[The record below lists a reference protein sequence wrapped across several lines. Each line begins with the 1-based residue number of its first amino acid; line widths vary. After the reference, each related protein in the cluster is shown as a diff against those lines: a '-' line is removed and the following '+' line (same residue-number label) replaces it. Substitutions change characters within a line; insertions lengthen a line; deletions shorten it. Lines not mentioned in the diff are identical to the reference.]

1 MGIKEILVNMA
12 KKVPGGLDL
21 MCRINEK
28 KVAAT
33 CGHLPVKKKKIVF
46 TNYMGKGFGCNCRP
60 VAEYLLSHGEDY
72 EMVWAVSD
80 PQAQRA
86 KFPESIRLVKYGS
99 DEMMREYA
107 TAGFWV
113 CNYHLVD
120 LFGHG
125 LRKKPEQ
132 TYIQMWHGSFGI
144 KRQEKDVE
152 SLTRDKVWVKFSK
165 MNSENTDYW
174 ISNCRFENDV
184 YTRSFWNVKNI
195 MEFGHPRNDIFFH
208 EHEALKASVKQLLGI
223 GEEEKFLLY
232 IPTYRDDMSTH
243 YYSVD
248 FGALKAAL
256 EKKTG
261 EQWKIVIRL
270 HPKLMERAAEFVPQE
285 SFIVDGTAHD
295 DIMELLASADAAL
308 TDYSSAVFDFM
319 LSGKP
324 AFIYATDIEKYNTE
338 RGFYYDIY
346 TTPFPVATDNATLMK
361 NVTDF
366 DFAAYRENVKSFL
379 EEKGSFEDGKAAER
393 VANLIKTLT
402 K

>member
-1 MGIKEILVNMA
+1 MGIKETLVNLA
-12 KKVPGGLDL
+12 KEVPGGLDL

-28 KVAAT
+28 KAAAKF
-33 CGHLPVKKKKIVF
+33 GDLPVQKNKIVF

-60 VAEYLLSHGEDY
+60 VAENLLAGGDDY
-72 EMVWAVSD
+72 ELVWVVSD
-80 PQAQRA
+80 PEAQRA
-86 KFPESIRLVKYGS
+86 KFPQNIRLVKYGS
-99 DEMMREYA
+99 EEMMREYA

-132 TYIQMWHGSFGI
+132 SYIQMWHGSFGI
-144 KRQEKDVE
+144 KRQEKDVD
-152 SLTRDKVWVKFSK
+152 SLTKDKVWVKFSK

-195 MEFGHPRNDIFFH
+195 MEYGHPRNDIFFH
-208 EHEALKASVKQLLGI
+208 EHEALKASVKRTLGI
-223 GEEEKFLLY
+223 GEKERFLLY
-232 IPTYRDDMSTH
+232 IPTYRDDMSTQ

-248 FGALKAAL
+248 FRALKEAL

-261 EQWKIVIRL
+261 ESWKIVIRL
-270 HPKLMERAAEFVPQE
+270 HPKLIERAAEFVPRE
-285 SFIVDGTAHD
+285 SYIVDGTAHD
-295 DIMELLASADAAL
+295 DITELLASADAAL

-319 LSGKP
+319 LSGNP
-324 AFIYATDIEKYNTE
+324 AFIYATDIEKYNTD

-346 TTPFPVATDNATLMK
+346 TTPFPVATDNATLIK
-361 NVTDF
+361 NVEDF
-366 DFAAYRENVKSFL
+366 DYVNYKEKVKAFL
-379 EEKGSFEDGKAAER
+379 SEKGSFEDGKAAQR
-393 VANLIKTLT
+393 VAELIRQLT